1 MGWGVQLLFTADLIQ
16 GEESRKDRK
25 ISSVSLS
32 FKKVDSIQN
41 KKREIETI

>member
-1 MGWGVQLLFTADLIQ
+1 MGWGVQLLFTADLAQ
-16 GEESRKDRK
+16 GEESSKDRK

-32 FKKVDSIQN
+32 FKKVDSIKN